1 MPPTALD
8 LEPSSTAD
16 TVTAHDRWL
25 STTGKPEASGYARL
39 ADFDRVLYAELDR
52 LAALKANWDAEGA
65 RPIGPAIVSAAREF
79 ISRLPRSVKNHA
91 PLPALV
97 PMPRGAERSANLQFE
112 WDDGTRSLELEI
124 ETPATVHYLKW
135 EPEEGCEEEDF
146 FGIRDVGRAVS
157 LIRWF
162 ARS

>member
-1 MPPTALD
+1 MT
-8 LEPSSTAD
+8 TY
-16 TVTAHDRWL
+16 DRWL
-25 STTGKPEASGYARL
+25 PTTGKPEASGYARL
-39 ADFDRVLYAELDR
+39 AEFDRAVHAELDR

-65 RPIGPAIVSAAREF
+65 RPICAAILSAAREF
-79 ISRLPRSVKNHA
+79 TSRLPGSLKDRVA
-91 PLPALV
+91 VPALV
-97 PMPRGAERSANLQFE
+97 PMPRGAERPANLQFE

-124 ETPATVHYLKW
+124 ETPTTVHYLKW

-146 FGIRDVGRAVS
+146 FDIGDVGRAIS